1 MYYKYRVEYYDEIEN
16 KKAIATGVVF
26 GKDYTEATAAVCS
39 YYDDAAIGSIHLSF
53 TNWEEVYEMTREY
66 KEGK

>member
-1 MYYKYRVEYYDEIEN
+1 MYYKYRVEYYDDIEN

-39 YYDDAAIGSIHLSF
+39 YYDDAAIGSIQLSF
-53 TNWEEVYEMTREY
+53 TNWEEVYEITREY
-66 KEGK
+66 KEK